1 MDLIWKILLG
11 FWLLSLFIFGWV
23 MHREPRSLKSGFS
36 FLGFLVASGIVL
48 LCIVFMYSDWIMA
61 HRGFFYVIVILG
73 AVVMLLLTMFPVLTA
88 LVFFVEGVRVIRRE
102 GFSAGNLLSL
112 AFSVLLLLFIF
123 VWPFVFTLQ
132 MPLWLMELCTI
143 VTIIAD
149 YLLGIF
155 LVFCFSAVLNLIHFG
170 KRKKLDQIVVLGS
183 GIFGEKV
190 TPLLAGRIQKGMDLL
205 ESNPG
210 SVLILSG
217 GQGPGES
224 IPEGEAMAAW
234 AREHGAD
241 PQRLVIENQ
250 SRNTEENLFYSSRLF
265 VRPDGRT
272 AVVSTGYHV
281 FRALLLARRQG
292 IPCIGYGSRT
302 KLYFSLNALLREY
315 VGYLSMTWKTH
326 LKLLLLLLLPFWVMF
341 VVTIMT
347 GAN

>member
-1 MDLIWKILLG
+1 MDLIWLVLMVI
-11 FWLLSLFIFGWV
+11 WLISLVVFARV
-23 MHREPRSLKSGFS
+23 MIREPRSLKSGFS
-36 FLGFLVASGIVL
+36 FLGFLVTSGLVL
-48 LCIVFMYSDWIMA
+48 LCIVFRYSDWIMQ
-61 HRGFFYVIVILG
+61 HRGIFYVIVILG
-73 AVVMLLLTMFPVLTA
+73 AFVMLLLTMFPVLTA

-123 VWPFVFTLQ
+123 VWPFIFTLP
-132 MPLWLMELCTI
+132 MPLWLMEVCLM
-143 VTIIAD
+143 VTCAGY

-170 KRKKLDQIVVLGS
+170 KRKKLAQIVVLGS

-190 TPLLAGRIQKGMDLL
+190 PPLLAGRIRKGMDLM
-205 ESNPG
+205 EANPG
-210 SVLILSG
+210 AVLILSG

-224 IPEGEAMAAW
+224 IPEGAAMTAW
-234 AREHGAD
+234 AIEHGAD
-241 PQRLVIENQ
+241 PKRLIIENQ
-250 SRNTEENLFYSSRLF
+250 SRNTEENLLYSSRLF
-265 VRPDGRT
+265 VQPCGRT

-315 VGYLSMTWKTH
+315 MGYLKITWKTH
-326 LKLLLLLLLPFWVMF
+326 GKLLLLLLFPFLLLLLITVIF
-341 VVTIMT
+341 
-347 GAN
+347 GNS